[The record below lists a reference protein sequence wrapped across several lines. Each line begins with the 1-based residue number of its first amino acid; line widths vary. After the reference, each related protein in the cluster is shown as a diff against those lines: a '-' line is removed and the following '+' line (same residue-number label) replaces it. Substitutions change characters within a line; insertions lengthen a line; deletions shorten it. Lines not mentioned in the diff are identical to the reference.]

1 MTTIP
6 LTTQAPTALTKRSV
20 ADLLAPLDEMVRRTA
35 ASADQRTGLFAD
47 DGRTCVLP
55 RYRFTGP
62 SGGIEHLRVG
72 IFAGIHGDEPESIQG
87 LIQFARLLE
96 QKPELAKGY
105 TLYLYPVCNPTGYED
120 GTRESGRGV
129 DLNREFWKNS
139 FELEV
144 QFLESELLSKG
155 FHGLIALHGDSEAQG
170 IYGYASGQMLNQ
182 NLLEPALTAAEKII
196 PRDLSPVIDGFP
208 ARNGILRKGF
218 EGILRAPSRL
228 RPRPFEIIF
237 EAPQAASHYAQVSVF
252 AVALRAILVEYQKF
266 LSYAANI

>member
-1 MTTIP
+1 MVLRTT
-6 LTTQAPTALTKRSV
+6 T
-20 ADLLAPLDEMVRRTA
+20 
-35 ASADQRTGLFAD
+35 SADHATGFFED
-47 DGRTCVLP
+47 DGQTCAVP

-105 TLYLYPVCNPTGYED
+105 TLFLYPVCNPTGYED

-139 FELEV
+139 FEPEV
-144 QFLESELLSKG
+144 QFLESELLSNG
-155 FHGLIALHGDSEAQG
+155 FNGLISLHGDRDSQG
-170 IYGYASGQMLNQ
+170 IYGYASGSMLNQ

-218 EGILRAPSRL
+218 DGILRAPGKL

-237 EAPQAASHYAQVSVF
+237 EAPQAAPHYAQVSVF

-266 LSYAANI
+266 LSYAAHI

>member
-1 MTTIP
+1 M
-6 LTTQAPTALTKRSV
+6 
-20 ADLLAPLDEMVRRTA
+20 ADLLVPLDEMVHRS
-35 ASADQRTGLFAD
+35 SAEADKKMGLFEE
-47 DGRTCVLP
+47 DGQTCAVP

-62 SGGIEHLRVG
+62 TGGLEHLKVG

-96 QKPELAKGY
+96 QRPDLAKGY

-120 GTRESGRGV
+120 GTRESRRGV
-129 DLNREFWKNS
+129 ELNREFWKNS
-139 FELEV
+139 FEPEV
-144 QFLESELLSKG
+144 QFLETELLTNG
-155 FHGLIALHGDSEAQG
+155 FNGLIALHGDRDSQG
-170 IYGYASGQMLNQ
+170 VYGYASGSILNQ
-182 NLLEPALTAAEKII
+182 NLLEPALIAAEKII

-218 EGILRAPSRL
+218 DGILRAPSRL

-266 LSYAANI
+266 LSYAAHI